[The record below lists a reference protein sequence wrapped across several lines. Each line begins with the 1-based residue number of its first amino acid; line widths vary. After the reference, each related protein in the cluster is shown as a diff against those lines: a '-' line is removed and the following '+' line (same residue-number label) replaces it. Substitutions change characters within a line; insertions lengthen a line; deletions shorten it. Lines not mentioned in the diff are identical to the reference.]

1 MVYPDMKII
10 NIEKGPLFISLM
22 VTLLVFSHIYGCKE
36 GTPNKIHATSLTPHR
51 ELRFHKQGE
60 VTFFDKD
67 RKSIV
72 TIDMEIPETIKE
84 ISTGLMFRHTMAE
97 NEGMLFGQDKF
108 KARFFWMKNTYIP
121 LDMIFVDKMM
131 KIIEIRKT
139 TTPLSTELI
148 PVPVETQYTI
158 EVNGG
163 FCDKYGIRVGDEI
176 VIKSL

>member
-1 MVYPDMKII
+1 MKII
-10 NIEKGPLFISLM
+10 DKKTGPLFISLM

-36 GTPNKIHATSLTPHR
+36 GTPNKSLATSLSPHR
-51 ELRFHKQGE
+51 ELQFHKQGE
-60 VTFFDKD
+60 LTFYDKN

-72 TIDMEIPETIKE
+72 TIDIEIPGTIQE
-84 ISTGLMFRHTMAE
+84 VSTGLMYRHTMAE
-97 NEGMLFGQDKF
+97 NQGMLFGHDKF
-108 KARFFWMKNTYIP
+108 KTRFFWMKNTYIP

-139 TTPLSTELI
+139 TTPLSAELI
-148 PVPVETQYTI
+148 PVPLQTRYTV

-163 FCDKYGIRVGDEI
+163 FCDRYGIRAGDEI